1 VGTGRGPSSSTSETP
16 VITDILYPESS
27 KFIEFQDLKIEII
40 EVTDGRITF
49 KPVRISTHGCNKV
62 NGQEVT
68 EGVTK

>member
-1 VGTGRGPSSSTSETP
+1 M
-16 VITDILYPESS
+16 
-27 KFIEFQDLKIEII
+27 EII